1 MDADQQ
7 ARTQAQALFARN
19 LELISAG
26 RITEW
31 VELFDPEGVLEFPY
45 PLPGI
50 PTRFTGH
57 RELFEHMKDFPKQFD
72 VRFSGL
78 TFHET
83 TDPELVIAEFVGDGR
98 GVVTGRPFHQV
109 YISVVRFRAGRIV
122 HFRDFWNPLATIR
135 AGLTIGHAWRGLV
148 DLLRP
153 AARRRPKGPGPGR
166 G

>member
-19 LELISAG
+19 LELISEG

-50 PTRFTGH
+50 PARFTGH
-57 RELFEHMKDFPKQFD
+57 RELYEHMKDFPKQFD

-83 TDPELVIAEFVGDGR
+83 TDPELVVAEFVGDGR
-98 GVVTGRPFHQV
+98 VSSPVDRSTRSTSRWSGSGTGGSSTSGTSGTPWRP
-109 YISVVRFRAGRIV
+109 S
-122 HFRDFWNPLATIR
+122 
-135 AGLTIGHAWRGLV
+135 
-148 DLLRP
+148 
-153 AARRRPKGPGPGR
+153 GPG
-166 G
+166 